1 MKYLKLFEE
10 HEHIEKFEDKEIEE
24 LAKKLGSKAL
34 IQSIVIQ
41 IPNPPEEL
49 ENCVIECFPKDAPY
63 THQYQIRNLKDK
75 GIHKETE
82 DPDDIYSYI
91 MLERFKDAGLSYDA
105 RKFIENELQ
114 MHYDMEL
121 AVKRLIE
128 KGPTEKGDV
137 AILGKDEYG
146 LRGVL
151 NLKKKFGL

>member
-1 MKYLKLFEE
+1 MKYVKLFEA
-10 HEHIEKFEDKEIEE
+10 HEHLEKFEDKEIED
-24 LAKKLGSKAL
+24 LAKKLGSKAY
-34 IQSIVIQ
+34 IQSITID

-49 ENCVIECFPKDAPY
+49 ENCVIECFPKEHPY
-63 THQYQIRNLKDK
+63 ANQYQIKNLRDR

-91 MLERFKDAGLSYDA
+91 MLERFKDAGLSDDA
-105 RKFIENELQ
+105 VDFIEEELNK
-114 MHYDMEL
+114 HYDIEL

-137 AILGKDEYG
+137 TILGKDEYG

-151 NLKKKFGL
+151 KLKKKFGL